1 MLQEFIIH
9 SDHARP
15 SPTAGDHGPVA
26 DEISGTTPI
35 TLPTAPCEQ
44 SLAQQLAV
52 AGSSDRVFTNW
63 HLSVSTST
71 VMLPAPSA
79 SATTDMSSAIDA
91 TMSDFMNQYGMAGG
105 ALAITFNNQLIFA
118 KAYGYADADNAVF
131 AEPDSRFR
139 IASVSK
145 AITAMGILKLVHDGQ
160 LSYPLNQHP
169 FPFGSTDLGGGMIPS
184 SAPYQP
190 WLSQIT
196 IDELLHHHGGWGED
210 YKDYPTLETVEHDL
224 SKSPTGP
231 PDCTTL
237 LRWVEARKM
246 TSSDFAPGGSHAP
259 EYSNIGFCALS
270 EVIRKT
276 SGESYSD
283 YIQANMLGPL
293 GMNDTALGFTQ
304 RSKQQDREVVY
315 YPCGYSPDKPG
326 PRPTGFCGYG
336 VDSSAILGP
345 SLFPADGTTSA
356 AYGGGTSTY
365 SPEASKRAERGPFRR
380 RSIWRI
386 SPAPSPAESSP
397 NPFSGPLPERRIT
410 LPGGGWPAK
419 YYEYSTEIPPYE
431 TNSCSGWFG
440 MGWDTVQSCTGL
452 PASFLP
458 YDNFNF
464 FKGGGTPGTT
474 SGVWATAD
482 GYGLAVVVNGD
493 IGKFITV
500 LRRSVA
506 GAANAAVCLYARA

>member
-1 MLQEFIIH
+1 
-9 SDHARP
+9 
-15 SPTAGDHGPVA
+15 
-26 DEISGTTPI
+26 
-35 TLPTAPCEQ
+35 
-44 SLAQQLAV
+44 
-52 AGSSDRVFTNW
+52 
-63 HLSVSTST
+63 
-71 VMLPAPSA
+71 
-79 SATTDMSSAIDA
+79 
-91 TMSDFMNQYGMAGG
+91 
-105 ALAITFNNQLIFA
+105 
-118 KAYGYADADNAVF
+118 
-131 AEPDSRFR
+131 
-139 IASVSK
+139 
-145 AITAMGILKLVHDGQ
+145 
-160 LSYPLNQHP
+160 
-169 FPFGSTDLGGGMIPS
+169 
-184 SAPYQP
+184 
-190 WLSQIT
+190 
-196 IDELLHHHGGWGED
+196 
-210 YKDYPTLETVEHDL
+210 
-224 SKSPTGP
+224 
-231 PDCTTL
+231 
-237 LRWVEARKM
+237 M

-365 SPEASKRAERGPFRR
+365 SPEASEGAGGL
-380 RSIWRI
+380 I
-386 SPAPSPAESSP
+386 STAIDLAHFTGAIASGKLP
-397 NPFSGPLPERRIT
+397 NFSGPLCLKGDTSPSC
-410 LPGGGWPAK
+410 GWPAK
-419 YYEYSTEIPPYE
+419 YYEYSTKIPPYE

-493 IGKFITV
+493 IGKSINVFDV
-500 LRRSVA
+500 LSPA
-506 GAANAAVCLYARA
+506 YNAAVAHAKVQPWTNINFSAQYAQGYSDWMAESDFATYLTTEQSKGLYPSRLEGRVQFVQNVGGVGFTQVLEYRARFGSQPAGATPPPQYVYGQSCPAVLGSIRSAGTDTPLVSLQRFTDPNTGSNLYQAVWSAPIPQLPSH